1 MTKAEVRTTVN
12 GRERDLRVD
21 PWRTLLDVLREDL
34 DLTGTKLGCEAG
46 ECGACTVLVD
56 GRPVV
61 SCMTLAADADGREIV
76 TIEGISTP
84 DRLHPLQQAFIAHSA
99 FQCGY
104 CAPGVIMSAKALL
117 DENPHPDESEIREAI
132 EFHLEGMREDG
143 VSIPTPQ
150 SRVEYIEVSA

>member
-1 MTKAEVRTTVN
+1 MTKAEVRATIN
-12 GRERDLRVD
+12 GRERELRVD

-61 SCMTLAADADGREIV
+61 ACMTLAADADGREIL

-84 DRLHPLQQAFIAHSA
+84 DRMHPLQDAFIAHSA

-117 DENPHPDESEIREAI
+117 DENPHPDETEIRQAI
-132 EFHLEGMREDG
+132 AGNLCRCTAYVGIVKAIQSVAAEG
-143 VSIPTPQ
+143 VS
-150 SRVEYIEVSA
+150 

>member
-1 MTKAEVRTTVN
+1 MTKAEVRATIN
-12 GRERDLRVD
+12 GRERELRVD

-46 ECGACTVLVD
+46 ECGACTVLID

-61 SCMTLAADADGREIV
+61 ACMTLAADADGRDIV

-84 DRLHPLQQAFIAHSA
+84 EHLHPLQAEFLRQSS

-117 DENPHPDESEIREAI
+117 DENPHPDETEIRQAI
-132 EFHLEGMREDG
+132 AGNLCRCTAYVGIVKAIQNVAAEG
-143 VSIPTPQ
+143 VS
-150 SRVEYIEVSA
+150 

>member
-104 CAPGVIMSAKALL
+104 CAPGVIMICSGAVGSPRA
-117 DENPHPDESEIREAI
+117 SYVAAI
-132 EFHLEGMREDG
+132 AACSSGSPAGKYPWPPR
-143 VSIPTPQ
+143 
-150 SRVEYIEVSA
+150 

>member
-1 MTKAEVRTTVN
+1 MTKAEVRATIN
-12 GRERDLRVD
+12 GRERELRVD

-34 DLTGTKLGCEAG
+34 DLTGTKLACEAG
-46 ECGACTVLVD
+46 ECGACTVIID

-84 DRLHPLQQAFIAHSA
+84 EQLHPLQAEFIRQSA

-117 DENPHPDESEIREAI
+117 DHNPHPNETEIREAI
-132 EFHLEGMREDG
+132 AGNLCRCTAYVGIVKAIQHVAAEG
-143 VSIPTPQ
+143 VS
-150 SRVEYIEVSA
+150 